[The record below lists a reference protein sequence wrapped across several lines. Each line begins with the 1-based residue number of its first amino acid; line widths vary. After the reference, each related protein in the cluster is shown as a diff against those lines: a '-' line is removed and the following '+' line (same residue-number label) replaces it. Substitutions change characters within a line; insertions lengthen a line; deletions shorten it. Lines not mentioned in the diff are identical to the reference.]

1 MTKRVLMFGA
11 VVGVFVAALL
21 AVLRVMDVVSVQ
33 QATESL
39 GRTLSVILISTVA
52 IVVMA
57 TLVRIAKKQ

>member
-1 MTKRVLMFGA
+1 MTKRVLMFGG

-21 AVLRVMDVVSVQ
+21 AVLRVMDLVSVQ

>member
-1 MTKRVLMFGA
+1 MTKRVLMLGA

-21 AVLRVMDVVSVQ
+21 AVLRVMDLVSVQ

-57 TLVRIAKKQ
+57 TLVRIAKKP

>member
-11 VVGVFVAALL
+11 VVAVFVAALL
-21 AVLRVMDVVSVQ
+21 AVLRVMDLVSVQ